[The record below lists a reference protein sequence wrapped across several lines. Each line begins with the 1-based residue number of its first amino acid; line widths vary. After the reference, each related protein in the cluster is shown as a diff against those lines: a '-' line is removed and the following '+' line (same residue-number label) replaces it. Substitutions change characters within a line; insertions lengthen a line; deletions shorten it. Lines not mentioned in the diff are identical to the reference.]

1 MKIDQ
6 QIETATTQLSA
17 LIDAL
22 NGMIAEL
29 PDNPRIHRMNDK
41 CFVVSKSNLGDN
53 WTPEHHDFKWQ
64 YRAVIASIQRAKAV
78 DAITTLRN
86 IIAAGKV
93 RYPDCQQYVTLH
105 ADVVANLKT
114 LLSDAG

>member
-6 QIETATTQLSA
+6 QIETATAQLSV

-29 PDNPRIHRMNDK
+29 PDNPRIHRKNDK
-41 CFVVSKSNLGDN
+41 CFVISKSDLGNN
-53 WTPEHHDFKWQ
+53 WSAEHHDFKWQ
-64 YRAVIASIQRAKAV
+64 YREVIARIQKAKAL
-78 DAITTLRN
+78 DALAVLRN
-86 IIAAGKV
+86 IIAAGKLQ
-93 RYPDCQQYVTLH
+93 YPGCQEYVNLH
-105 ADVVANLKT
+105 PDVIANLKT